1 MERKNTHSKP
11 RRSRPRLSLKR
22 IATVILIILALV
34 GGAAVVYLRV
44 FSAGFVGFDDDIHVY
59 ANPFLNPPTLHN
71 LARLWHQSYEQ
82 LYVPLAYTIFA
93 VVARFSQVPAH
104 VDSSVGHTVS
114 FDPIAFHVVGVTFHA
129 ANVLLCFLLV
139 QRLTRR
145 RTAALLTSLVFALH
159 PLQVES
165 VAWISELR
173 GLSSGFFALLAL
185 NALVLSRGVSD
196 EASAKSRALL
206 AASALFATCAMLCKP
221 AAAVLPLLALAID
234 RIVLGTSWRRAIV
247 ASSMWAVCTIPFA
260 WVTSSVQAVAASGKS
275 LGWQRLFIAGDAL
288 TFYLFKVFVPI
299 DLCVDYGRTPS
310 LVMSHIWGYLA
321 WAVPVGLVVLCY
333 RNRQRR
339 PITWLG
345 TLMFMMF
352 LLPTLGLV
360 PFAYQ
365 GYSTVADRYAY
376 LALIGVG
383 LVVSDAIDYIKPR
396 KIVLGVLSVALVAVA
411 ALSFNQSR
419 HWTTSSDFLHHTIAV
434 NPDAAFAYHN
444 LGYAAQANGDYVAA
458 VADYQACLTHDPTR
472 LKAYVNLAQ
481 VFFELNQP
489 AEAERAIAQSI
500 RTPGLTVDG
509 MTANDFANLGM
520 VLMQMNQHD
529 RAVDAFSAAAAMDP
543 NSSIHL
549 YNEANALS
557 AVGQFDRAEV
567 AFRRCIA
574 LDPTV
579 AGAHTGLGIVLAE
592 THRLAAAADEFR
604 AAARLHPDDPAALDN
619 LKRAESMMEGQGR

>member
-1 MERKNTHSKP
+1 
-11 RRSRPRLSLKR
+11 
-22 IATVILIILALV
+22 
-34 GGAAVVYLRV
+34 
-44 FSAGFVGFDDDIHVY
+44 
-59 ANPFLNPPTLHN
+59 
-71 LARLWHQSYEQ
+71 
-82 LYVPLAYTIFA
+82 
-93 VVARFSQVPAH
+93 
-104 VDSSVGHTVS
+104 
-114 FDPIAFHVVGVTFHA
+114 
-129 ANVLLCFLLV
+129 
-139 QRLTRR
+139 
-145 RTAALLTSLVFALH
+145 
-159 PLQVES
+159 
-165 VAWISELR
+165 
-173 GLSSGFFALLAL
+173 
-185 NALVLSRGVSD
+185 
-196 EASAKSRALL
+196 
-206 AASALFATCAMLCKP
+206 MLCKP
-221 AAAVLPLLALAID
+221 AAAVLPLVALAVD
-234 RIVLGTSWRRAIV
+234 RIVLGTSWRRAVV
-247 ASSMWAVCTIPFA
+247 ASSIWAVCTVPF
-260 WVTSSVQAVAASGKS
+260 VFITSFVQAVATSGGS
-275 LGWQRLFIAGDAL
+275 QWWQRPFIAGDAL
-288 TFYLFKVFVPI
+288 TFYLFKIFIPI
-299 DLCVDYGRTPS
+299 DLCVDYGRTAR
-310 LVMSHIWGYLA
+310 LVMSHAWGYLA
-321 WAVPVGLVVLCY
+321 WAVPVGLLVLCY

-365 GYSTVADRYAY
+365 SYSTVADRFAY

-444 LGYAAQANGDYVAA
+444 LAHAEQANGAFAAA
-458 VADYQACLTHDPTR
+458 VADYQACLAHDPTR

-489 AEAERAIAQSI
+489 VEAEHAIAQSMK
-500 RTPGLTVDG
+500 TPGLTVDG

-520 VLMQMNQHD
+520 VLMQMNQRD
-529 RAVDAFSAAAAMDP
+529 RAADAFSAAAAMDP
-543 NSSIHL
+543 SSSIHL

-574 LDPTV
+574 IDPTV

-592 THRLAAAADEFR
+592 THRLAAAVDEFR
-604 AAARLHPDDPAALDN
+604 AAVRLQPDDPAALDN